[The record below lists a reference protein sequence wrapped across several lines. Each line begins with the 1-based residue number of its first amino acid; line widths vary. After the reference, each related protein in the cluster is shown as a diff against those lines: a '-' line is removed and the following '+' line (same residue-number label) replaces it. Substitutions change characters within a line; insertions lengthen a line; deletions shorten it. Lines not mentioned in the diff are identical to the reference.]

1 MSSENK
7 VIGYTTKKK
16 ALKQISIEKVI
27 VTIFIQFK
35 SDIWK

>member
-7 VIGYTTKKK
+7 LIVYTTKKKK

-27 VTIFIQFK
+27 VNNIHSI
-35 SDIWK
+35 

>member
-7 VIGYTTKKK
+7 LIVYTTQKK

-27 VTIFIQFK
+27 VNNIHSI
-35 SDIWK
+35 

>member
-7 VIGYTTKKK
+7 VIGYTTQK

-27 VTIFIQFK
+27 VNNIHSI
-35 SDIWK
+35 

>member
-16 ALKQISIEKVI
+16 PLKQISIEKVI
-27 VTIFIQFK
+27 VNNIHSI
-35 SDIWK
+35 

>member
-16 ALKQISIEKVI
+16 ALKQIFIEKVI
-27 VTIFIQFK
+27 VNNIHSI
-35 SDIWK
+35 

>member
-16 ALKQISIEKVI
+16 ALKQISIEKVNNI
-27 VTIFIQFK
+27 HSI
-35 SDIWK
+35 

>member
-7 VIGYTTKKK
+7 LIVYTAQKKE

-27 VTIFIQFK
+27 VNNIHSI
-35 SDIWK
+35 